1 MYGPYRR
8 TVQILVFGIM
18 FGIPLLNLYEIYAV
32 TGTFYAVN
40 IGGLSIADP
49 VVILQAIFASGE
61 LTVPLLGA
69 ALFPIFIALLFGR
82 IWCGWMCPYHL
93 LADGA
98 AWLRRRFRGKGR
110 QPAGSE
116 RLVVA
121 DSFRA
126 NTWRYGFLAAGT
138 LAAGAIG
145 IPVLNYLSAPGILST
160 EAMIFV
166 KERLVSLEF
175 SFIALL
181 FLIELLVFPRF
192 WCRLFCP
199 TGAFIAVFR
208 VPFTLRVGTS
218 IRNSQGP
225 MLQGEQVLRRVSDG
239 SCALPGGEQSTLH
252 ELRPVYRCVPGDRRS
267 WKAGVPRLSG
277 ILVVI
282 AVLQTF
288 RSFRAILSL
297 KKTADSCNVS
307 N

>member
-40 IGGLSIADP
+40 IGGLGIADP

-218 IRNSQGP
+218 IRTPKAPCCKENRCSGVCPMGLAPFREGNNLLCTNCGLCIDACRAAGGPGRLGFRGFQG
-225 MLQGEQVLRRVSDG
+225 S
-239 SCALPGGEQSTLH
+239 
-252 ELRPVYRCVPGDRRS
+252 
-267 WKAGVPRLSG
+267 
-277 ILVVI
+277 
-282 AVLQTF
+282 
-288 RSFRAILSL
+288 
-297 KKTADSCNVS
+297 
-307 N
+307 

>member
-8 TVQILVFGIM
+8 TVQLLVFGIM

-40 IGGLSIADP
+40 IGGLGIADP

-69 ALFPIFIALLFGR
+69 ALFPVLVALLFGR

-93 LADGA
+93 VADA
-98 AWLRRRFRGKGR
+98 AGWLRRRFRGKGSR
-110 QPAGSE
+110 LARDE
-116 RLVVA
+116 KLVVA

-126 NTWRYGFLAAGT
+126 NTWRYGFLVAGT

-145 IPVLNYLSAPGILST
+145 IPVLNYVSAPGILST

-166 KERLVSLEF
+166 KGRLVSLEF

-181 FLIELLVFPRF
+181 FLLELLFFPRF

-208 VPFTLRVGTS
+208 LPFTLRVGSS
-218 IRNSQGP
+218 IRTPKAPCCKDNRCSGACPMGLAPFREGNNLLCTNCGLCIDACRAAGGPGRLGFRGFQG
-225 MLQGEQVLRRVSDG
+225 S
-239 SCALPGGEQSTLH
+239 
-252 ELRPVYRCVPGDRRS
+252 
-267 WKAGVPRLSG
+267 
-277 ILVVI
+277 
-282 AVLQTF
+282 
-288 RSFRAILSL
+288 
-297 KKTADSCNVS
+297 
-307 N
+307 

>member
-8 TVQILVFGIM
+8 TVQLIAFALM
-18 FGIPLLNLYEIYAV
+18 FAIPLLNLYEIYVV

-40 IGGLSIADP
+40 IGGLGIADP

-69 ALFPIFIALLFGR
+69 ALFPLFIALFFGR

-93 LADGA
+93 LADA
-98 AWLRRRFRGKGR
+98 AGLLRRRFRGKGSR
-110 QPAGSE
+110 LARDE

-121 DSFRA
+121 DSFKA
-126 NTWRYGFLAAGT
+126 NTWRYGFLAVGT

-145 IPVLNYLSAPGILST
+145 IPVLNYVSAPGILST
-160 EAMIFV
+160 EAMILI

-181 FLIELLVFPRF
+181 FLLELLVFPRF

-208 VPFTLRVGTS
+208 LPFTLGVGTS
-218 IRNSQGP
+218 IRTPKMPCCKENRCSGACPMGLAPFREGNNLLCTNCGLCIDACRAAEGP
-225 MLQGEQVLRRVSDG
+225 GRLR
-239 SCALPGGEQSTLH
+239 
-252 ELRPVYRCVPGDRRS
+252 
-267 WKAGVPRLSG
+267 
-277 ILVVI
+277 
-282 AVLQTF
+282 F
-288 RSFRAILSL
+288 RGFQES
-297 KKTADSCNVS
+297 
-307 N
+307 